1 MVGTFA
7 YGFVSP
13 GRPLRPSAVICSPF
27 AEEIAPCAPAA
38 PAATDHTEK
47 EGQRDL
53 DIPYPSSYLI
63 FTYSPTIDPS
73 TTLGAPLLISC
84 NSSYLFSSLLLFLST
99 TTPQLPILPSR
110 PKKGTPTARNLERM
124 ELDFDDI
131 DIPISDARLSHLS
144 PVPSSAVPVNAANN
158 LSSSGIGS
166 KRGHKAAGRKGAD
179 AGSNV
184 LDKQLQGAD
193 QDDHDLE
200 DGLLVGD
207 DDVMDG
213 TGLMDWQSIDT
224 GGECIK
230 RGSEQLDTATL
241 MTSFLIGLLLFCSRN
256 PISP

>member
-1 MVGTFA
+1 
-7 YGFVSP
+7 
-13 GRPLRPSAVICSPF
+13 
-27 AEEIAPCAPAA
+27 
-38 PAATDHTEK
+38 
-47 EGQRDL
+47 
-53 DIPYPSSYLI
+53 
-63 FTYSPTIDPS
+63 
-73 TTLGAPLLISC
+73 
-84 NSSYLFSSLLLFLST
+84 
-99 TTPQLPILPSR
+99 
-110 PKKGTPTARNLERM
+110 M

-158 LSSSGIGS
+158 GSSSGIGS
-166 KRGHKAAGRKGAD
+166 KRGHKGAGRKGAG

-200 DGLLVGD
+200 DGLLIGD

-224 GGECIK
+224 GGQCIR

-241 MTSFLIGLLLFCSRN
+241 MTSSITGLLLFCSRKT
-256 PISP
+256 ISPCPNFKHWSTPSQTLTLARPFPRRHHRCTYGLTSLTRSPPGCFKMA